1 MSGGR
6 GRAAGL
12 VIAAASVGAG
22 LFHMYAAGVVP
33 FTALVQRPVHLALMA
48 TLAFLGVGVQR
59 RLRAPDHPDGMPV
72 LERVEGAL
80 GWALAGLTIVVCGY
94 LALENQ
100 ELVARSGNPTGV
112 DLLMGGLAILLVLEM
127 ARRAT
132 GWGLI
137 AVCGL
142 AIGYAFAGPYLPGFL
157 AHRGYDATRLIEH
170 LYLSTEGIWGIPLG
184 VSADFVYLFVL
195 FGAVLET
202 AGGGALLIALA
213 NRVAGRT
220 RGGPAKTAAVAS
232 AFMGSLSGSAV
243 ANVVTT
249 GTFTIPLMKRAGF
262 KPYFAG
268 AIEAAASTGGQLMP
282 PVMGAGAFILATWT
296 NIPYLQVAVAAIIP
310 ALLYYVA
317 LLAAIHFRA
326 GRMGIEPADEQDTE
340 PVLDRLH
347 LLLPLLIIVVL
358 LGMGRSP
365 MRAAFWGVA
374 SALAIAAVRPSTR
387 PSAAEIRDIVE
398 RAGQGA
404 VQVAAACAAA
414 GIVVGVA
421 SLTGIGLRMSE
432 LIITLSQGN
441 LLGAL
446 LLTGLGS
453 IVLGMG
459 LPTTAAYVVLA
470 ALGAPA
476 LVQLGV
482 PLLAAHL
489 FIFYFGCISNV
500 TPPVSLA
507 AFAAAGIAGSPPIRT
522 AMYAATLAGAGFV
535 VPFMFVY
542 GPELLMV
549 GSPAGILIA
558 AISATIGVIALA
570 AAGVGYGR
578 ARLRP
583 WERVMAL
590 LAAFL
595 LVYPGLAS
603 DAVGLLAVTLAFLRT
618 EDSEPARW
626 APWLGGL
633 LVAGVAAALVL
644 IPAEGPV
651 RSGEM
656 VSRAPSS
663 VAGAGSSTGGGR
675 VEEFMSLGT
684 AGTAGIYY
692 PLGGAIA
699 SRLSIADPVRQ
710 YTAEVSGGSVEN
722 VNRLASGQMDL
733 AMSIASTAYEAQRG
747 VGDFT
752 RPISGLRAIAPL
764 YANLTH
770 ILVPASSR
778 ARSVADFAGFRV
790 SVGAAGSGTEQLAR
804 HLLEGYG
811 LTYDDIEPRYL
822 SFAESSSA
830 LRDGAIDAAIISVGY
845 PAAAVLEA
853 STTADMRLLPVDVAV
868 LDAMLEQHPYYSAD
882 EIPAGAYPGV
892 DETIPTLAVMNW
904 VFSMESLD
912 DDVVVT
918 LLNIFADDRVSLEQ
932 VHDMARQIDLTR
944 MARPPIPLH
953 PAAERWLRQ
962 R

>member
-1 MSGGR
+1 MNATR
-6 GRAAGL
+6 GRVAGL
-12 VIAAASVGAG
+12 IIATASVTAG
-22 LFHMYAAGVVP
+22 VFHMYAAGVSP

-48 TLAFLGVGVQR
+48 TLAFLGVGVQQK
-59 RLRAPDHPDGMPV
+59 LRAPDDPEGMPT
-72 LERVEGAL
+72 LERIGGAL
-80 GWALAGLTIVVCGY
+80 GWVLAGLTIVVCGY

-112 DLLMGGLAILLVLEM
+112 DLFMGGLTILLVLEM

-142 AIGYAFAGPYLPGFL
+142 ALGYAFAGPYLPGFL
-157 AHRGYDATRLIEH
+157 AHRGYNVTRLIEH

-310 ALLYYVA
+310 ALLYYAA

-326 GRMGIEPADEQDTE
+326 ARMGIEPAEDQDTE
-340 PVLDRLH
+340 PVMDRLH
-347 LLLPLLIIVVL
+347 LLLPLVIIVAL

-387 PSAAEIRDIVE
+387 PSPSEMREIME
-398 RAGQGA
+398 RAGRGA

-549 GSPAGILIA
+549 GSPLSIA
-558 AISATIGVIALA
+558 VAATSATLGVIALA
-570 AAGVGYGR
+570 AAGVGYAR
-578 ARLRP
+578 ARLLA
-583 WERVMAL
+583 WERAVAL

-603 DAVGLLAVTLAFLRT
+603 DAVGLVALGLVFMRT
-618 EDSEPARW
+618 EGRAPATW
-626 APWLGGL
+626 APWLGGVL
-633 LVAGVAAALVL
+633 FAGVAAGLL
-644 IPAEGPV
+644 LNPATGP
-651 RSGEM
+651 
-656 VSRAPSS
+656 
-663 VAGAGSSTGGGR
+663 AGSGDFVGQATTPRPGANAAPGGGGI
-675 VEEFMSLGT
+675 EEFMSLGT

-699 SRLSIADPVRQ
+699 SRLSVADPVRQ

-733 AMSIASTAYEAQRG
+733 AMAIASTAYEAQRG
-747 VGDFT
+747 VGDFA

-770 ILVPASSR
+770 ILVPASSP
-778 ARSVADFAGFRV
+778 ARTVADFAGYRV

-804 HLLEGYG
+804 HVLEAHG
-811 LTYDDIEPRYL
+811 LTYDDMEPRYL
-822 SFAESSSA
+822 SFGESSAA

-853 STTADMRLLPVDVAV
+853 STTSDMRLLPVEPGV
-868 LDAMLEQHPYYSAD
+868 LEAMLEEHPYYSVG

-892 DETIPTLAVMNW
+892 EESIPTLAVMNW

-944 MARPPIPLH
+944 MASPPIPLH